1 MAVPDLHEL
10 REGSRRRAAA
20 RPKGPELARVEDVR
34 TPGGPALRHYRPSE
48 EERPLVVF
56 AHGGAWVM
64 GDLDTHDRTCRR
76 IAAACDVEV
85 LAVDYRRAPEHPY
98 PAAID
103 DVVDVIRRTRP
114 VAVVGDSSGGY
125 VATMACLRLRDEGG
139 PLPALQVLICPN
151 TDLTLSRPSIEENSA
166 DHGPAAGF
174 LAWAVEQWAPDP
186 AVRAAASPLFVPDLS
201 GMPDTILVTAEH
213 DTLRDEGDAYADRL
227 AETGVRTVHRREP
240 GLEHGFIQNMDLTC
254 DRAAA
259 AAQRLFA
266 DMATSIH
273 EGPVNV

>member
-10 REGSRRRAAA
+10 RDGSRRRAGA
-20 RPKGPELARVEDVR
+20 RPRGPEMVRVEDVR
-34 TPGGPALRHYRPSE
+34 GPDGLTLRHYRPSE

-56 AHGGAWVM
+56 VHGGAWVM
-64 GDLDTHDRTCRR
+64 CDLDTHDRTCRR
-76 IAAACDVEV
+76 IAEACDVEV

-103 DVVDVIRRTRP
+103 DVVDVLRRVEP
-114 VAVVGDSSGGY
+114 VAVAGDSSGGH

-139 PLPALQVLICPN
+139 PLPRAQILICPN
-151 TDLTLSRPSIEENSA
+151 TDLTLSRPSVQEKSA
-166 DHGPAAGF
+166 DYGPAADF
-174 LAWAVEQWAPDP
+174 LAWAVEQWTPDP
-186 AVRAAASPLFVPDLS
+186 ATRVPASPLFAADLR

-227 AETGVRTVHRREP
+227 AEAGVRTVHRREP
-240 GLEHGFIQNMDLTC
+240 GLVHGFIQNMDLTSEE
-254 DRAAA
+254 AAA

-266 DMATSIH
+266 DITALIH
-273 EGPVNV
+273 GR